1 MRKHLFFVLD
11 FLALSTLFF
20 AGCQKMNTE
29 ALGADE
35 RQNFAVQENSTK
47 AEHTVIEPE
56 ALISLEEAQQLL
68 GKEITETS
76 KQDNDVVGQ
85 KICFYDAAGDDIN
98 GFLQISI
105 TQDAFMANEDTPSAE
120 AMYTATKEM
129 FGEEAV
135 KVPGLG
141 DDAFLA
147 TGGYYILY
155 HGYFLSIYSGNTDNA
170 EVVERLGK
178 AGDLAVRNLEALLQ

>member
-1 MRKHLFFVLD
+1 MRKHLLFVLSV
-11 FLALSTLFF
+11 LVLSTFFF
-20 AGCQKMNTE
+20 AGCQKTDTE

-35 RQNFAVQENSTK
+35 RQSLAGQADSAKTEYS
-47 AEHTVIEPE
+47 VIEPE

-68 GKEITETS
+68 GEEIAETS

-85 KICFYDAAGDDIN
+85 KICFFDAAGDDIN

-120 AMYTATKEM
+120 AMYQGTKEM

-135 KVPGLG
+135 AVADLG

-155 HGYFLSIYSGNTDNA
+155 SGYFLSIYSGNTDNA

-178 AGDLAVRNLEALLQ
+178 AGELAVKNLEALLQ